1 MSELETSMKFGIHGA
16 CVMVENKK
24 VQHYDIQV
32 DSRRKE
38 VSCWIESKA
47 EKVCKSLFT
56 RL

>member
-1 MSELETSMKFGIHGA
+1 MKFGIHGA